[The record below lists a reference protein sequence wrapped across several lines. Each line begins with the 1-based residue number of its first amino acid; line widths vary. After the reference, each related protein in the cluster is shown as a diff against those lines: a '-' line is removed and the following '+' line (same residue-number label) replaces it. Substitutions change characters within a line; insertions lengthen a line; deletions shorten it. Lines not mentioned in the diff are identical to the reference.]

1 MTALRQRMIGDMKLR
16 NFAETTIETYT
27 RVVEDFARY
36 FHKPP
41 DRLGPEHV
49 RRYLLHAIEDKKL
62 AWTTYQV
69 YRAALKFFYT
79 KTLKQPWFDLE
90 IPKPKVRRKLPR
102 VLSQEEIAAVLNRN
116 YQPETPRCPD
126 DSVRGRFTTR
136 RGSDSEG
143 E

>member
-16 NFAETTIETYT
+16 NFADTSIQTYT

-36 FHKPP
+36 FQSSP
-41 DRLGPEHV
+41 DRLGPEI

-69 YRAALKFFYT
+69 YRAALKFIYT

-90 IPKPKVRRKLPR
+90 VPKPKV
-102 VLSQEEIAAVLNRN
+102 
-116 YQPETPRCPD
+116 
-126 DSVRGRFTTR
+126 
-136 RGSDSEG
+136 
-143 E
+143 